1 MIHVLIV
8 DDQEI
13 VCEGLHVVLSA
24 SPNIEVV
31 GIAYDGAEAVEKVTA
46 LHPDLVLMDLKMP
59 GMNGVQATHIIKQE
73 HPATAV
79 LVLTT
84 YDQDEWVVDAIRA
97 GANGYL
103 LKDTG
108 REDIVAAIEGV
119 IAGRTPVDPAV
130 AEKLFQYV
138 RSGVPSQS
146 SVADLLSEREKSVLR
161 LLATGLT
168 NAGIADRLHLSE
180 GTVRNHVTNILAK
193 LNVTDRAQATALAWR
208 YGLVHPE
215 AGER

>member
-1 MIHVLIV
+1 MIRVLIV

-31 GIAYDGAEAVEKVTA
+31 GMAHDGAQAVELVAA
-46 LHPDLVLMDLKMP
+46 LRPDLVLMDLKMP
-59 GMNGVQATHIIKQE
+59 LMNGVQATHLIREQ
-73 HPATAV
+73 HPETAV

-84 YDQDEWVVDAIRA
+84 YDEDEWVIDAIRA

-108 REDIVAAIEGV
+108 REDVVAAIEGV
-119 IAGRTPVDPAV
+119 IAGKTPVDPAV
-130 AEKLFQYV
+130 AEKLYKYV
-138 RSGVPSQS
+138 RFGVPSQS
-146 SVADLLSEREKSVLR
+146 KVAELLSERELSVLR

-168 NAGIADRLHLSE
+168 NAAIADRLHLSE

-208 YGLVHPE
+208 YGLVQPD
-215 AGER
+215 GR

>member
-1 MIHVLIV
+1 MIRVLIV

-13 VCEGLHVVLSA
+13 VCEGLHVILSA
-24 SPNIEVV
+24 SPNIAVL
-31 GIAYDGAEAVEKVTA
+31 GMAHDGAEAVEKVAA

-59 GMNGVQATHIIKQE
+59 VMNGVQATHTIRQQ

-97 GANGYL
+97 GASGYL

-130 AEKLFQYV
+130 AEKLFKYV

-146 SVADLLSEREKSVLR
+146 YVSEVLSEREMSVLR

-168 NAGIADRLHLSE
+168 NAAIADRLHLSE
-180 GTVRNHVTNILAK
+180 GTVRNHVSNILSK
-193 LNVTDRAQATALAWR
+193 LNVTDRAQATAVAWR

-215 AGER
+215 GEDQ

>member
-1 MIHVLIV
+1 MIRVLIV

-31 GIAYDGAEAVEKVTA
+31 GMAHDGAEAVEKVA
-46 LHPDLVLMDLKMP
+46 SFHPDLVLMDLKMP
-59 GMNGVQATHIIKQE
+59 VMNGVQATHIIKQQY
-73 HPATAV
+73 PATAV

-108 REDIVAAIEGV
+108 REEIVAAIEGV

-130 AEKLFQYV
+130 AEKLFKYV

-146 SVADLLSEREKSVLR
+146 YVAEVLSEREMSVLR

-168 NAGIADRLHLSE
+168 NAAIADRLHLSE
-180 GTVRNHVTNILAK
+180 GTVRNHVTNVLAK
-193 LNVTDRAQATALAWR
+193 LNVTDRAQATAVAWR

-215 AGER
+215 EDER

>member
-1 MIHVLIV
+1 MIRVLIV

-24 SPNIEVV
+24 NPNIEVV
-31 GIAYDGAEAVEKVTA
+31 AMAHDGARAVELVES

-59 GMNGVQATHIIKQE
+59 LMNGVQATHAIKEQYPE
-73 HPATAV
+73 TAV
-79 LVLTT
+79 LILTT
-84 YDQDEWVVDAIRA
+84 YDEDEWVVDAIRA

-108 REDIVAAIEGV
+108 REEVVAAIEGV
-119 IAGRTPVDPAV
+119 IAGKTPIDPSV
-130 AEKLFQYV
+130 AEKLYKYV
-138 RSGVPSQS
+138 RYGVPSQS
-146 SVADLLSEREKSVLR
+146 NIGELLSEREAGVLR

-168 NAGIADRLHLSE
+168 NAAIADRLHLSE

-208 YGLVHPE
+208 YGLVQ
-215 AGER
+215 ADGQ

>member
-1 MIHVLIV
+1 MIRVLIV

-24 SPNIEVV
+24 NPNIEVV
-31 GIAYDGAEAVEKVTA
+31 GMAHDGAKAVELVES
-46 LHPDLVLMDLKMP
+46 LRPDLVLMDLKMP
-59 GMNGVQATHIIKQE
+59 LMNGVQATHAIKTQYPE
-73 HPATAV
+73 TAV
-79 LVLTT
+79 LILTT
-84 YDQDEWVVDAIRA
+84 YDEDEWVVDAIRA

-108 REDIVAAIEGV
+108 REEVVAAIEGV
-119 IAGRTPVDPAV
+119 IAGKNPVDPGV
-130 AEKLFQYV
+130 AEKLFKYV
-138 RSGVPSQS
+138 RYGVPSQS
-146 SVADLLSEREKSVLR
+146 NLADLLSERELGVLR

-168 NAGIADRLHLSE
+168 NAAIADRLHLSE

-208 YGLVHPE
+208 YGLVQ
-215 AGER
+215 ADGQ

>member
-1 MIHVLIV
+1 MIRVLIV

-24 SPNIEVV
+24 SPNISVI
-31 GIAYDGAEAVEKVTA
+31 GMAHDGAQALEMVEK
-46 LHPDLVLMDLKMP
+46 HRPDLVLMDLKMP
-59 GMNGVQATHIIKQE
+59 GMNGVQATHAIKQHYPE
-73 HPATAV
+73 TAV

-84 YDQDEWVVDAIRA
+84 YDGDEWVVDAIRA

-108 REDIVAAIEGV
+108 REDIVAAMEGV

-130 AEKLFQYV
+130 SEKLFKYV
-138 RSGVPSQS
+138 RYGVPSQS
-146 SVADLLSEREKSVLR
+146 NLAELMSERELSVLR
-161 LLATGLT
+161 LLASGLT
-168 NAGIADRLHLSE
+168 NAAIADRLHLSE

-193 LNVTDRAQATALAWR
+193 LSVSDRAQATALAWR

-215 AGER
+215 E

>member
-1 MIHVLIV
+1 MIRVLIV

-13 VCEGLHVVLSA
+13 VCEGLQVVLSA

-31 GIAYDGAEAVEKVTA
+31 GMAHDGAKAVELVES
-46 LHPDLVLMDLKMP
+46 LRPDLVLMDLKMP
-59 GMNGVQATHIIKQE
+59 LMNGVQATHAIKEQ
-73 HPATAV
+73 HPETSV
-79 LVLTT
+79 LILTT
-84 YDQDEWVVDAIRA
+84 YDEDEWVVDAVRA

-108 REDIVAAIEGV
+108 REDVVAAIEGV
-119 IAGRTPVDPAV
+119 IAGKTPVDPAV
-130 AEKLFQYV
+130 AEKLFKYV
-138 RSGVPSQS
+138 RYGVPSQS
-146 SVADLLSEREKSVLR
+146 KLAELLSERESGVLR

-168 NAGIADRLHLSE
+168 NAAIADRLHLSE

-208 YGLVHPE
+208 YGLVQ
-215 AGER
+215 ADW

>member
-1 MIHVLIV
+1 VIRVLIV

-31 GIAYDGAEAVEKVTA
+31 GMAHDGAKAVELVES
-46 LHPDLVLMDLKMP
+46 LRPDLVLMDLKMP
-59 GMNGVQATHIIKQE
+59 LMNGVQATHAIKTQ
-73 HPATAV
+73 HPETAV
-79 LVLTT
+79 LILTT
-84 YDQDEWVVDAIRA
+84 YDEDEWVVDAIRA

-108 REDIVAAIEGV
+108 REEVVAAIEGV
-119 IAGRTPVDPAV
+119 IAGKTPVDPGV
-130 AEKLFQYV
+130 AEKLFKYV
-138 RSGVPSQS
+138 RYGVPSQS
-146 SVADLLSEREKSVLR
+146 NLADLLSERELSVLR

-168 NAGIADRLHLSE
+168 NAAIADRLHLSE
-180 GTVRNHVTNILAK
+180 GTVRNHVTSILAK

-208 YGLVHPE
+208 YGLVQ
-215 AGER
+215 ADGQ